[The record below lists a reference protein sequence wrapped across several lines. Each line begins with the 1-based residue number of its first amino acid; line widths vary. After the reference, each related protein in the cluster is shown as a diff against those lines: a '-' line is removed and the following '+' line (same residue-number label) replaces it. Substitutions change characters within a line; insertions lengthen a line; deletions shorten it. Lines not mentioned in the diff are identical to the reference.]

1 MNEEALVTVG
11 IPTHNRA
18 DGLERTLHSITSQT
32 YSNLD
37 IVVSDNASIDKR
49 VIEIIAKAADID
61 SRIRYFTQRENIGAG
76 ENFLFVLR
84 QAKGSFFMWA
94 ADDDYWQPTFIE
106 RLVCTIKKDPGCGLA
121 FCDFDVRYND
131 GTLCDAYGS
140 FSEAYSHFTGDE
152 GHARVASYA
161 LQAPERGKANMIY
174 GLYRM
179 KALDYAS
186 AERYFRSRAWG
197 ADMLFVCK
205 ILSGWKFS
213 LATDKLYTVGI
224 SSLEPDQELHNDEYF
239 SYSRVLASKLRLVE
253 GHLRYCV
260 EYIRILAGTPGSN
273 PIIILLFT
281 MRIILHFWGFV
292 KSDLR

>member
-1 MNEEALVTVG
+1 MNKEALVTVG

-18 DGLERTLHSITSQT
+18 DGLRQTLHSITSQT
-32 YSNLD
+32 YLNLD

-49 VIEIIAKAADID
+49 VNDIIAGMADMD
-61 SRIRYFTQRENIGAG
+61 SRIRCFTQRENIGAS

-84 QAKGSFFMWA
+84 QAKGRYFMWA

-106 RLVCTIKKDPGCGLA
+106 SLVCKIERNPGCGLA
-121 FCDFDVRYND
+121 FCDFDVRYRD
-131 GTLCDAYGS
+131 GSLCDSYGS
-140 FSEAYSHFTGDE
+140 FSEAYRHFTGGE
-152 GHARVASYA
+152 GRKRVASYA

-179 KALDYAS
+179 EALDYTS

-205 ILSGWKFS
+205 ILSRWEFG
-213 LATDKLYTVGI
+213 LVANKLYTVGI
-224 SSLEPDQELHNDEYF
+224 SSPEVDQQLYHNEHSF
-239 SYSRVLASKLRLVE
+239 GNILAAKIRLVE
-253 GHLRYCV
+253 GHVRYCV
-260 EYIRILAGTPGSN
+260 EYISILAGTPGSN

-281 MRIILHFWGFV
+281 MRMIPYLWSFV